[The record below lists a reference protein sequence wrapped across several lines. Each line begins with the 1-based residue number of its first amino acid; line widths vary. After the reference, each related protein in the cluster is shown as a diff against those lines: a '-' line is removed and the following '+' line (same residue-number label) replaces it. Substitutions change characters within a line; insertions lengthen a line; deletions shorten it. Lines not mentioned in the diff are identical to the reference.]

1 METLDKL
8 NIEKLNSQFQ
18 KPFLKWV
25 GGKSQILN
33 TILEKFPKEME
44 NYHEPFLGGG
54 SVLLAVLTLKNLGII
69 KINKQIYAYD
79 INISLIYLYRH
90 IKSNPDDVF
99 KKINEFMKIYD
110 NITGNIINRQPK
122 TIDEAKTSKESY
134 YYWLRNIFNN
144 SDKNTIESSALF
156 IILNKLCYRGMF
168 REGPNGFNVPY
179 GHYKKTPTI
188 ITEKEITQ
196 ISKLI
201 KDVNFVSLSYSMSM
215 KNISNGDF
223 VYLDPPYV
231 PENSKSFVN
240 YVSDGFTQDNHIEL
254 FSLIK
259 KLENSKFVLSNSSS
273 LIVYDN
279 FSEYNILEIK
289 ARRAIN
295 CKNPGST
302 TKELVIYN

>member
-1 METLDKL
+1 METLDK
-8 NIEKLNSQFQ
+8 FQ

-90 IKSNPDDVF
+90 IQSNPDDVL

-156 IILNKLCYRGMF
+156 IILNKLCFRGMF

-188 ITEKEITQ
+188 ITEKEITK

-201 KDVNFVSLSYSMSM
+201 KDVTFVSLSYSISM

-254 FSLIK
+254 FLLIK

-273 LIVYDN
+273 QIVYDN